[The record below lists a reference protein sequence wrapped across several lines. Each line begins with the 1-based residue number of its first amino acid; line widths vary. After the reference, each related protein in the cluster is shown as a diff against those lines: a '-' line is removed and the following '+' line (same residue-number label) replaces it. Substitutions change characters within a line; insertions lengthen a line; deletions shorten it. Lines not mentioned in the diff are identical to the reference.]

1 MFFSLNKDTNVIFKN
16 PYISILIN
24 EKKKKSF
31 PVEIHFVALAKATR
45 LSN

>member
-16 PYISILIN
+16 PYISILIT
-24 EKKKKSF
+24 KKKKNSLL
-31 PVEIHFVALAKATR
+31 VEIHFVALAKATP